1 VFHLFREEV
10 DCGLQ
15 KYFDHVD
22 VRFYLSKNL
31 QQSPAMKTRSLKI
44 QVSPSIGNVSAA
56 YIVPQD
62 AGCIVTLAHGAG
74 AGMNHP
80 FMVALANSLGET
92 GIATLRFNFPFAE
105 NKKGRP
111 DVPAVT
117 HQTIEAA
124 IAKAQQLSSGLPIFV
139 AGKSFGGRMSSQY
152 VSTHPETSVKGII
165 FYGFPLHPAGMPST
179 DRAAHLKKV
188 KVPMLFLQGTR
199 DALAQSDLIELVCS
213 SLSKATLIK
222 IEGADH
228 SFKAGK
234 INTTEMLAKATNN
247 WVNKLLKKQGA

>member
-1 VFHLFREEV
+1 
-10 DCGLQ
+10 
-15 KYFDHVD
+15 
-22 VRFYLSKNL
+22 
-31 QQSPAMKTRSLKI
+31 MKTRSLEI
-44 QVSPSIGNVSAA
+44 QVSASIGKVSAEYMA
-56 YIVPQD
+56 PPGAQ
-62 AGCIVTLAHGAG
+62 CILALAHGAG

-80 FMVALANSLGET
+80 FMVALANSLAET

-111 DVPAVT
+111 DVPPVA

-124 IAKAQQLSSGLPIFV
+124 ISKAQQLSPSLPLFV

-152 VSTHPETSVKGII
+152 VSTHPESSVMGII
-165 FYGFPLHPAGMPST
+165 FYGFPLHPPGKPAT
-179 DRAAHLKKV
+179 DRAEHLKNV

-199 DALAQSDLIELVCS
+199 DALAQLDLIELVCS
-213 SLSKATLIK
+213 SLPKATLIK

-234 INTTEMLAKATNN
+234 INTTEILSKATNN
-247 WVNKLLKKQGA
+247 WVGKLLKKRSA